1 MDKMTWVGLL
11 SGFLV
16 VGLAILS
23 ESQIWDF
30 LNFPGIAIVVFGT
43 LAVTLMKYRWDGLL
57 SSCRLA
63 FATVF
68 LDRMESAMAVY
79 AEVRTLAEVVRKEGL
94 LGLEK
99 VNIVHPFLRKAV
111 SLGIDGHPPEFVQEV
126 LLEDT
131 QQNMERLQVA
141 ERVFR
146 GIGDAAPALGMLGTL
161 VGLVQMLNNMGDPAS
176 IGPAMAVAL
185 LTTFYGA
192 VIAQLVALPLAEKLQ
207 IKALD
212 EQRNRM
218 IVIHS
223 FMSMLKGQNPRV
235 LPDILA
241 SYLPDL
247 AAASGAAG
255 RDTRR
260 EPSV

>member
-1 MDKMTWVGLL
+1 M
-11 SGFLV
+11 
-16 VGLAILS
+16 
-23 ESQIWDF
+23 
-30 LNFPGIAIVVFGT
+30 
-43 LAVTLMKYRWDGLL
+43 
-57 SSCRLA
+57 
-63 FATVF
+63 
-68 LDRMESAMAVY
+68 
-79 AEVRTLAEVVRKEGL
+79 
-94 LGLEK
+94 
-99 VNIVHPFLRKAV
+99 
-111 SLGIDGHPPEFVQEV
+111 
-126 LLEDT
+126 
-131 QQNMERLQVA
+131 
-141 ERVFR
+141 
-146 GIGDAAPALGMLGTL
+146 GDA
-161 VGLVQMLNNMGDPAS
+161 AS

-247 AAASGAAG
+247 VAASGAAG